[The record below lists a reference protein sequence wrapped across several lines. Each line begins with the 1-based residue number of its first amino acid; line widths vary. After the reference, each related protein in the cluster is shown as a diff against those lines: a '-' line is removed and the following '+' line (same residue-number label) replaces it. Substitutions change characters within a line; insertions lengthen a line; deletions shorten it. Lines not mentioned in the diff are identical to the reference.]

1 MASFKKSKQYALYR
15 LLPDYYVN
23 DRGFVQRVVPDP
35 NGVREIALSTSE
47 RARIDRLL
55 RARLRGYQGDPN
67 IAHYKF
73 KFVEH
78 VLVNRTLDPDV
89 FLCPRCNTV
98 YTLKA
103 LRNSGRNVIAFR
115 CLNSHCKEKLK
126 QIPFLWVHPVCG
138 SIEQMRSSL
147 CPQCHQ
153 KYLGLRLNGNDLS
166 RSEWVCPDSTC
177 GYTSRTTYPRF
188 SQVCSNCW
196 SQGRRQQFM
205 MSLLP
210 AIKVYRPQRFSS
222 FNLSGDWRKL
232 LGEWFGVQTKS
243 PVLDQLPDWMKKKME
258 EDENYRRS
266 VLEPFGE
273 TGEELQGLLDE
284 LGIDEK
290 DAQSWDTVQELTDL
304 AGLWQRR
311 DVVGR
316 MDADEDTSK
325 VLSEMFKLQAWY
337 CDGIPIM
344 DVVFGSLIGSSD
356 KQSAALRLI
365 DGGTASEKLAFV
377 RPFTTEGV
385 LFRLEPSSVQE
396 WLAANG
402 HPAEGDVRRHLL
414 GATGFDPAL
423 AGVKTLLHS
432 MSHLLI
438 RTSEIYSG
446 VSRETLSEVVFP
458 RSLSFLVYNTRGS
471 ELGMLRTTFEAQMPR
486 WLYAA
491 RAKALKCVNDPL
503 CARQRTPCY
512 ACMFIAERNCPDFN
526 TDLDRDILVTTR
538 GEWKIGFWNQS

>member
-15 LLPDYYVN
+15 LIPDYYVN
-23 DRGFVQRVVPDP
+23 DRGFVQRVVPDQ
-35 NGVREIALSTSE
+35 NGVREMALSLSDKS
-47 RARIDRLL
+47 RVDRLL
-55 RARLRGYQGDPN
+55 RARLRGYQCDPN
-67 IAHYKF
+67 VAHYKF

-78 VLVNRTLDPDV
+78 VLVSRTLDPDV
-89 FLCPRCNTV
+89 FLCPKCNAV
-98 YTLKA
+98 YTLKT
-103 LRNSGRNVIAFR
+103 LRSNSRNVIAFR

-126 QIPFLWVHPVCG
+126 QIPFLWVHSDCG
-138 SIEQMRSSL
+138 SIEQVRSTL
-147 CPQCHQ
+147 CPRCHR
-153 KYLGLRLNGNDLS
+153 KYLGLRLNGNDLPQ
-166 RSEWVCPDSTC
+166 SEWVCPDTACNYS
-177 GYTSRTTYPRF
+177 SRSDHPRF
-188 SQVCSNCW
+188 SLPCSTCW
-196 SQGRRQQFM
+196 NQGRSLL
-205 MSLLP
+205 MSLVP

-232 LGEWFGVQTKS
+232 IGEWFGVQTRS
-243 PVLDQLPDWMKKKME
+243 PSLDQLPEWMKKKME
-258 EDENYRRS
+258 EDEDYRRS

-273 TGEELQGLLDE
+273 TGKEVQELLDD
-284 LGIDEK
+284 LGIDEN
-290 DAQSWDTVQELTDL
+290 DPHSESTVQELTDL
-304 AGLWQRR
+304 AGLWQRK

-316 MDADEDTSK
+316 MNTDTDTAK

-337 CDGIPIM
+337 CDGIPII

-356 KQSAALRLI
+356 KQSAMLRLI

-377 RPFTTEGV
+377 RPFTTEGI
-385 LFRLEPSSVQE
+385 LFQLEPSRVQE
-396 WLAANG
+396 WLSANG
-402 HPAEGDVRRHLL
+402 REIEGDLRRHLL
-414 GATGFDPAL
+414 RVTNPEATLPY
-423 AGVKTLLHS
+423 VKMLLHS
-432 MSHLLI
+432 VSHLLI

-503 CARQRTPCY
+503 CARRVTPCY

-526 TDLDRDILVTTR
+526 ADLDRDVLVSTR
-538 GEWKIGFWNQS
+538 GDWSVGFWNES